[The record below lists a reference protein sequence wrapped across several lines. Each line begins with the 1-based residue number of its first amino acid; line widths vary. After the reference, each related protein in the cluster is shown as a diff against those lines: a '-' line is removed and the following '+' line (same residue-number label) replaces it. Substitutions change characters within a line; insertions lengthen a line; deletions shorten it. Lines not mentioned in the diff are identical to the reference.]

1 MRWETRCSE
10 VVFYFKKKPDK
21 KRTHW
26 EGKSFESLRYF
37 YDPSDARSKHHGR
50 ILFFIKQQLF
60 MEKMCQSRC
69 ICITAS
75 RSPHQLSCR
84 GVNTIKNTKYF
95 INQHRS
101 SSFTSSCSTLVFNPI
116 KIRTKS
122 NFFCS
127 ILFSLFNLQRE
138 VWIYIFNQKNGLFP
152 RLSARPSLCCF
163 ID

>member
-1 MRWETRCSE
+1 MKWEARCSE
-10 VVFYFKKKPDK
+10 VVFKKNGQ

-37 YDPSDARSKHHGR
+37 YDPSDARLKHHGR

-60 MEKMCQSRC
+60 MEKMCQRRC
-69 ICITAS
+69 ICITAN

-101 SSFTSSCSTLVFNPI
+101 SPFTSSCSTLVFKPI

-122 NFFCS
+122 DFFCS

-138 VWIYIFNQKNGLFP
+138 VWNYIFNLEKRIISQTVSRSIIIYIL
-152 RLSARPSLCCF
+152 
-163 ID
+163 